1 MYRRP
6 EITSAEEKVY
16 KQKQIGEF
24 MTTWKDFPSPPE
36 PATEPSCDDAHA
48 QGAPARISWAR
59 LLKRVFDIDIKQCP
73 NCGGALKIIA
83 AIEDPPVIIKIL
95 RAPRR
100 SGSIFS
106 KRPESRNR
114 LPTQSIAA
122 ARSEFERAARRRA
135 NRALPSSCAAGT
147 SRSKTAIFTQLL
159 CA

>member
-1 MYRRP
+1 MSPDRRWATVARGLQP
-6 EITSAEEKVY
+6 FFLFIDDRTEAVVFSY
-16 KQKQIGEF
+16 KIVGIHDPTEF
-24 MTTWKDFPSPPE
+24 PPTADPNAKKDQNYNTTME
-36 PATEPSCDDAHA
+36 
-48 QGAPARISWAR
+48 APR
-59 LLKRVFDIDIKQCP
+59 
-73 NCGGALKIIA
+73 
-83 AIEDPPVIIKIL
+83 